1 MRGASIIQL
10 QNTYRNNAGS
20 AYMNLKRLEHLVAVA
35 EEGSMAAAARRV
47 HLSQPALTRSI
58 QALEDEA
65 GVALFDRGARGVTLT
80 AVGRMVT
87 ERARRVLFESGCLA
101 RDLTLVRQHEIGS
114 VQIGLGAFPAAILL
128 PELLSQLHRQW
139 PKLRIGTEVSHP
151 AALLQALYREAVD
164 FVVIEHS
171 TVPTAA
177 ELETVRLP
185 PERGGVFVRAGHPL
199 TLGPVGL
206 AALRESALVSVVF
219 PPETHERVRKLFRCK
234 PGEDV
239 PFQVESNDFRALT
252 HLVRHA
258 DALLLAPARAVRE
271 ELRTG
276 TLVALD
282 IPELSDIA
290 MQFAIVRLAQRTLS
304 PAAARAV
311 AVIET
316 VARA

>member
-1 MRGASIIQL
+1 MRAGSIIQL
-10 QNTYRNNAGS
+10 QNTYRNNADD

-87 ERARRVLFESGCLA
+87 ERARRVLFESGCLE

-151 AALLQALYREAVD
+151 GALLQALYREAVD

-171 TVPTAA
+171 TAPTAA

-185 PERGGVFVRAGHPL
+185 PEPGGVFARAGHPL

-271 ELRTG
+271 ELRAG

-282 IPELSDIA
+282 IPELPDIT

>member
-1 MRGASIIQL
+1 MH
-10 QNTYRNNAGS
+10 
-20 AYMNLKRLEHLVAVA
+20 MNLKRLEHLVAVA
-35 EEGSMAAAARRV
+35 EEGSLAAAARRV

-80 AVGRMVT
+80 TVGRMVI

-101 RDLTLVRQHEIGS
+101 RDLALVRQHEIGS

-128 PELLSQLHRQW
+128 PELLCQLHRQW
-139 PKLRIGTEVSHP
+139 PKLRIATEVSHP
-151 AALLQALYREAVD
+151 AALLDALRAERVD
-164 FVVIEHS
+164 FVVIEQS

-177 ELETVRLP
+177 ELEIMRLP
-185 PERGGVFVRAGHPL
+185 AESAGIYGRVGHPL
-199 TLGPVGL
+199 AGRLVSL
-206 AALRESALVSVVF
+206 AMLREAALVSVVF
-219 PPETHERVRKLFRCK
+219 PPETHERLRRLLRCK
-234 PGEDV
+234 PGEAV

-271 ELRTG
+271 EMESGR
-276 TLVALD
+276 LVALD
-282 IPELSDIA
+282 VPELPPVT
-290 MQFAIVRLAQRTLS
+290 MQFAAVWLAQRTLS

-311 AVIET
+311 AVIES
-316 VARA
+316 VART